1 MPELER
7 IPQPPTIPFLGNI
20 LDIDVELPV
29 SSFHLL
35 TKQYGDIFQLYFAG
49 RRRVFVSGHA
59 LCQELC
65 DETRFCKSTR
75 GPLDQVRNLT
85 GDALFTAHDGEEN
98 WGVAHRILM
107 PAFGPASIRGMFD
120 EMGDILSQLVLKW
133 ERFGPEHALDPTDDF
148 TRLAFDTLALCVM
161 SHRLN
166 SFYTDTTPPF
176 VDAMGS
182 FLAECGRRASRPGIL
197 QLFARSATAQYAED
211 QRVMLEIAKKIVDE
225 RRAKPNDRRD
235 LLNLMLNGRDPQTGR
250 GLTDKSIFEQM
261 ITFLIAGHETSS
273 GMLSFAMYY
282 LLKNPNAYAKLRA
295 EVDTVLGDSPHVRP
309 EHLSRMPYLTAVMRE
324 VLRLEPPPVA
334 MIVEPREDTVVGGKY
349 QVYKGEAVVLL
360 QYCVHRDPKV
370 WGDDAEL
377 FRPERMMDGKFEA
390 LPAKAWIPFGNGAR
404 ACIGRAF
411 AWQEVQLC
419 LATLFRQF
427 DFTMEDASYALRLKQ
442 ALAIKPKDFRFFAR
456 RREGIAA
463 FAPPAPARKTTLEI
477 RREEKGEAQQKRT
490 VLRVYYGSNTG
501 SCEAFAQR
509 IASGAAGHGFRA
521 SIGTLDSVAH
531 GLPADGPVVV
541 VSASFEGEPPDNAA
555 HFFRALV
562 DSGKYSADGV
572 QYAVFGCRHRDWA
585 RTYQRVPRAIDA
597 GLASA
602 GGVRLLERGESDA
615 GGESFFEAF
624 EEWEERLWRVLAEKY
639 NVDASGDADGGELQI
654 ALAPP
659 TARAVTLR
667 QPDAQLGEV
676 VANRLLTKPGAIH
689 KHHIE
694 IKLPEGMT
702 YHAGDYLAV
711 LPTNPADSVRRALK
725 RLGLSP
731 EQQITITSSSPTT
744 LPTDRPVI
752 VSEVLSGYVEMGQ
765 PATRKNIEAL
775 LAHAPSGGST
785 HAALT
790 ALLQDYSRA
799 VLEPRVSVL
808 ALLETHPDID
818 LPFPAFLQM
827 LPAMRVR
834 QYSIA
839 SSPLWDATRVAL
851 TVGAAFQGVASAF
864 LTGLAPGE
872 RVPLAVRGG
881 AAAFRLPEDARV
893 PLVLFASGSGIAPMR
908 AFIQER
914 AVQKRAGREVGHVTL
929 FYGCRSPELDYLY
942 ADAEMG
948 EWEQEGV
955 VTVRSAFSRA
965 QEKSEGCKYVQDRVY
980 HHKQEID
987 ELYKTGAKVS
997 DPFAFFSLPNH
1008 HAVLYMWLIA
1018 NAVRD

>member
-1 MPELER
+1 MPDLER
-7 IPQPPTIPFLGNI
+7 IPQPPTVPFLGNI

-29 SSFHLL
+29 SSFQLL

-65 DETRFCKSTR
+65 DEARFCKSTR

-120 EMGDILSQLVLKW
+120 DMGDILSQLVLKW

-182 FLAECGRRASRPGIL
+182 FLAECGRRASRPGFI
-197 QLFARSATAQYAED
+197 QLLARSATAQYAED
-211 QRVMLEIAKKIVDE
+211 QRVMLGIAKKIVDE
-225 RRAKPNDRRD
+225 RRAKPSDRKD

-250 GLTDKSIFEQM
+250 GLTDKSIYEQM

-282 LLKNPNAYAKLRA
+282 LLKNPDAYAKLRS
-295 EVDTVLGDSPHVRP
+295 EVDGVLGDAQHVRP

-334 MIVEPREDTVVGGKY
+334 MIVEPREDTVIGGKY

-360 QYCVHRDPKV
+360 QYCVHRDTKV
-370 WGDDAEL
+370 WGHDAEL
-377 FRPERMMDGKFEA
+377 FRPERMMDGKFDA
-390 LPAKAWIPFGNGAR
+390 LPAKAWISFGNGSR

-419 LATLFRQF
+419 LATLFRHF
-427 DFTMEDASYALRLKQ
+427 DFTMEDVSYNLRLKQ

-456 RREGIAA
+456 RREGVTV
-463 FAPPAPARKTTLEI
+463 FAPPAPARKTTIE
-477 RREEKGEAQQKRT
+477 RKREEQETEAEQKRS

-531 GLPADGPVVV
+531 SLPTDGPIIIVT
-541 VSASFEGEPPDNAA
+541 ASFEGEPPDNAA

-562 DSGKYSADGV
+562 DSGTYSANGV
-572 QYAVFGCRHRDWA
+572 KYAVFGCGHRDWA

-597 GLASA
+597 ALANA
-602 GGVRLLERGESDA
+602 GGARLLQRGEADA

-624 EEWEERLWRVLAEKY
+624 EEWEESLWRVLAEEY
-639 NVDASGDADGGELQI
+639 RVVASEDMIGEDLQI
-654 ALAPP
+654 VLAPS
-659 TARAVTLR
+659 TVRAVTLR

-676 VANRLLTKPGAIH
+676 VANRLLTQPGAIH

-694 IKLPEGMT
+694 IKLPEGME

-711 LPTNPADSVRRALK
+711 LPTNPAESVRRALK

-731 EQQITITSSSPTT
+731 EQQITINSASPTT
-744 LPTDRPVI
+744 LPTGRPVI

-775 LAHAPSGGST
+775 IAHAPADGST
-785 HAALT
+785 HTALT
-790 ALLQDYSRA
+790 AMLQDYAQA

-808 ALLETHPDID
+808 VLLEAHLDID
-818 LPFPAFLQM
+818 LPFSTFLQM

-839 SSPLWDATRVAL
+839 SSPLSDASRVAL

-872 RVPLAVRGG
+872 RLPLAVRGG
-881 AAAFRLPEDARV
+881 AAAFRLPEDTRV
-893 PLVLFASGSGIAPMR
+893 PLVLFASGSGMAPMR
-908 AFIQER
+908 AFVQER
-914 AVQKRAGREVGHVTL
+914 AVQKRAGRDVGRVTL

-942 ADAEMG
+942 ADAEIG
-948 EWEQEGV
+948 EWEKNGV
-955 VTVRSAFSRA
+955 VTVHPAFSRA
-965 QEKSEGCKYVQDRVY
+965 PEQSEGCRYVQDIC
-980 HHKQEID
+980 KNG
-987 ELYKTGAKVS
+987 L
-997 DPFAFFSLPNH
+997 SL
-1008 HAVLYMWLIA
+1008 
-1018 NAVRD
+1018 